1 MAEYKKICKFEA
13 TRNPSRWII
22 TTLMD
27 LESLNAAVKLMFDST
42 SELWPAVRKT
52 GLWKNKFYFDFK
64 FGVCEQVLAERVN
77 RYNAQ
82 VHEETGLEFS
92 RLDAAMKQIDADKMY
107 LLKTKCYSQILCNED
122 KARLLVWLTNGLAKA
137 PTARTPLL
145 RDAHSLVQAIHEA
158 LRIEHDN
165 NDIVGI
171 VKRVAANAFTESG
184 GSARA
189 PMYQNLV
196 SLHLITDKSSA
207 CTETDKLQNVYYIK
221 TPIWSIDDE
230 AKTEAKIVS
239 ISDESSKQTRNRIS
253 QFLIFDKGD
262 KNPHHFPCCMGYG
275 FELHFAKPVLFENNG
290 KAREDTISLISK
302 ACNLCRPAWLQSK
315 YNDLTFY
322 EIWPEKDLLS
332 IEILPGCDVKWPSES
347 IAKETRD
354 MCLQKVIEL
363 FNGKSA
369 YPTEIKIAKKVVPTV
384 SIKPAIESEPKIV
397 LKPSEV
403 SIKSEAVLIQVSQNV
418 KAKSLLSRI
427 MH

>member
-82 VHEETGLEFS
+82 VHEETANDGLEKANVEAVVQIYS
-92 RLDAAMKQIDADKMY
+92 RNRY
-107 LLKTKCYSQILCNED
+107 LLKTKCYTQVLCED
-122 KARLLVWLTNGLAKA
+122 DAMRLLKWLNNPAALKT
-137 PTARTPLL
+137 TTSRTPLL
-145 RDAHSLVQAIHEA
+145 RDGDAMVKAIVAAIDVRRKDESISEVA
-158 LRIEHDN
+158 
-165 NDIVGI
+165 
-171 VKRVAANAFTESG
+171 KRVAADALTPFG
-184 GSARA
+184 AGARS

-196 SLHLITDKSSA
+196 SLHMVVNESSNDF
-207 CTETDKLQNVYYIK
+207 TETDKIYNVHYLK
-221 TPIWSIDDE
+221 DPIWSANA
-230 AKTEAKIVS
+230 AKAKV
-239 ISDESSKQTRNRIS
+239 
-253 QFLIFDKGD
+253 
-262 KNPHHFPCCMGYG
+262 
-275 FELHFAKPVLFENNG
+275 
-290 KAREDTISLISK
+290 KAAIQDTATK
-302 ACNLCRPAWLQSK
+302 
-315 YNDLTFY
+315 
-322 EIWPEKDLLS
+322 
-332 IEILPGCDVKWPSES
+332 
-347 IAKETRD
+347 IATIRD
-354 MCLQKVIEL
+354 LQKL
-363 FNGKSA
+363 
-369 YPTEIKIAKKVVPTV
+369 AKVALVVPTV